1 MDAGMRSAVFADSVL
16 DGRVTLVTGGG
27 TGLGRAAAH
36 ELAACGATVVI
47 AGRRKELLEQ
57 TAGEIGRSAAFA
69 AGDVREPADAERIVR
84 TCLERHGRL
93 DVLVNNAFHDGDF
106 RKAVEADLD
115 DWRQTMDVNLWGTL
129 EMTRAAVPALREA
142 GDGRVVMV
150 NSMSV
155 RRIRPRFG
163 AYVASKAA
171 LEGVTKTLAVELGP
185 DGIRVNGIHPG
196 YIWGPN
202 VEAHFAYQAER
213 RGVTPDDVYQQVAA
227 ETCLRYLPPSSEIAG
242 SVLFA
247 SDLSRPVTGQSL
259 GVNAGHWL
267 A

>member
-1 MDAGMRSAVFADSVL
+1 MKLL
-16 DGRVTLVTGGG
+16 DGKVTLISGVGP
-27 TGLGRAAAH
+27 GLGRDIALLFAEHGASVVLGARDEERLATIADEVHAAGGIATAVRLDVTDAGSCAAA
-36 ELAACGATVVI
+36 V
-47 AGRRKELLEQ
+47 
-57 TAGEIGRSAAFA
+57 SAAT
-69 AGDVREPADAERIVR
+69 DA
-84 TCLERHGRL
+84 HGRL

-115 DWRQTMDVNLWGTL
+115 DWRHTMDVNLWGTL

-242 SVLFA
+242 SVLFFA